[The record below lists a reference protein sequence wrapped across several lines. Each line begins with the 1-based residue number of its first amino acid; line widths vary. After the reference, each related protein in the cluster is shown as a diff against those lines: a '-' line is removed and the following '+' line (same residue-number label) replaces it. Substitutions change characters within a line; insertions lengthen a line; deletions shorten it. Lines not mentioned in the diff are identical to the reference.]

1 MAMNSLHCSNHKK
14 EKKEEE
20 KNLLN
25 TLKKIWVM
33 LGTGTEP
40 SSSALE
46 VKVKNVKAVC
56 YKFI

>member
-33 LGTGTEP
+33 PGNGTEP
-40 SSSALE
+40 KSSVSE
-46 VKVKNVKAVC
+46 VKVKKVKAVC
-56 YKFI
+56 